1 MKETIEYLKKDRKVN
16 DTFMKKLQKVG
27 FEIDYTR
34 CGYWNNVECVRI
46 GRSCIPLYETHFSDN
61 GNSESL
67 DYRYQNDVKITAK
80 YLLHKNAGIAL
91 DKYVKYLKNMVQTFL
106 QEDAELEKAEQ
117 IRKNQKAKNRIRKEK
132 QKQRRQNRK

>member
-34 CGYWNNVECVRI
+34 YGYWNNVECVRI

-67 DYRYQNDVKITAK
+67 DYRYQNDVIKDI
-80 YLLHKNAGIAL
+80 YNA
-91 DKYVKYLKNMVQTFL
+91 
-106 QEDAELEKAEQ
+106 LEKEKKKAEESD
-117 IRKNQKAKNRIRKEK
+117 KMVDDFFAKLGLKEDW
-132 QKQRRQNRK
+132 

>member
-34 CGYWNNVECVRI
+34 YGYWNNVECVRI
-46 GRSCIPLYETHFSDN
+46 GRSCIPLYETHFFDN

-67 DYRYQNDVKITAK
+67 DYRYQNDVIKDI
-80 YLLHKNAGIAL
+80 YNA
-91 DKYVKYLKNMVQTFL
+91 
-106 QEDAELEKAEQ
+106 LEKEKKKAEESD
-117 IRKNQKAKNRIRKEK
+117 KMVDDFFAKLGLKEG
-132 QKQRRQNRK
+132 

>member
-67 DYRYQNDVKITAK
+67 DYRYQNDVIKDI
-80 YLLHKNAGIAL
+80 YNA
-91 DKYVKYLKNMVQTFL
+91 
-106 QEDAELEKAEQ
+106 LEKEKKKQKNQ
-117 IRKNQKAKNRIRKEK
+117 IRWLMISL
-132 QKQRRQNRK
+132 QNLGLKKK

>member
-67 DYRYQNDVKITAK
+67 DYIY
-80 YLLHKNAGIAL
+80 NA
-91 DKYVKYLKNMVQTFL
+91 
-106 QEDAELEKAEQ
+106 LEKEKRKAEESD
-117 IRKNQKAKNRIRKEK
+117 KMVDDFFAKLGLKEG
-132 QKQRRQNRK
+132 

>member
-1 MKETIEYLKKDRKVN
+1 
-16 DTFMKKLQKVG
+16 MKKLQKVG

-67 DYRYQNDVKITAK
+67 DYRYQNDVIKDI
-80 YLLHKNAGIAL
+80 YNA
-91 DKYVKYLKNMVQTFL
+91 
-106 QEDAELEKAEQ
+106 LEKEKKKAEESD
-117 IRKNQKAKNRIRKEK
+117 KMVDDFFAKLGLKEG
-132 QKQRRQNRK
+132 

>member
-1 MKETIEYLKKDRKVN
+1 MKETVEYLKKDRKVN

-61 GNSESL
+61 G
-67 DYRYQNDVKITAK
+67 YQNDVIKDI
-80 YLLHKNAGIAL
+80 YNA
-91 DKYVKYLKNMVQTFL
+91 
-106 QEDAELEKAEQ
+106 LEKEKKKAEESD
-117 IRKNQKAKNRIRKEK
+117 KMVDDFFAKLGLKEG
-132 QKQRRQNRK
+132 

>member
-34 CGYWNNVECVRI
+34 YGYWDNVECVRI
-46 GRSCIPLYETHFSDN
+46 GRSCIPLSGTHFSDN

-67 DYRYQNDVKITAK
+67 DYRYQNDVIKDI
-80 YLLHKNAGIAL
+80 YNAIE
-91 DKYVKYLKNMVQTFL
+91 KEKK
-106 QEDAELEKAEQ
+106 KAEESD
-117 IRKNQKAKNRIRKEK
+117 KMVDGFFEK
-132 QKQRRQNRK
+132 LGLEED